1 MLYLENDTI
10 EGIVTQL
17 IDLKIVQSKSEFI
30 RLVKQNGVLVDGVK
44 INLNDINKV
53 LCCGDVFRIVKKK
66 FLKIIK

>member
-10 EGIVTQL
+10 EGIVPQL
-17 IDLKIVQSKSEFI
+17 IALEIVQSRSEFI

-53 LCCGDVFRIVKKK
+53 LCCGDVLRIGKKK
-66 FLKIIK
+66 FLKLIK